1 MGDGELI
8 LLVEDNDKV
17 REATANR
24 LKSLGYAVLEAKT
37 GPEAITLLESGEP
50 IALVFS
56 DIVMPGGMTGYDV
69 AEWVRSMKPDLK
81 VVLTSGYS
89 DMPLAVSE
97 AAAKDQSACE
107 ALYAGTARLRTP
119 RSTRRLTASG

>member
-24 LKSLGYAVLEAKT
+24 LKSSA
-37 GPEAITLLESGEP
+37 TLFSKRKQDPMRSDCSKSGEP

-69 AEWVRSMKPDLK
+69 AEWIQSMKPEVK
-81 VVLTSGYS
+81 VLQTTGYS

-97 AAAKDQSACE
+97 AARKVKVLEKPYTREQLACALRE
-107 ALYAGTARLRTP
+107 ALD
-119 RSTRRLTASG
+119 S